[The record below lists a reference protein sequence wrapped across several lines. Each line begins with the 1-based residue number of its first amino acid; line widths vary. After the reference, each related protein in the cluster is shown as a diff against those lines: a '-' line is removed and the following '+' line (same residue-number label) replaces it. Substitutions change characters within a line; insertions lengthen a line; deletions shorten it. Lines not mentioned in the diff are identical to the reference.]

1 MNINPTTSKK
11 EMKDLFGKPD
21 SLIYDSH
28 ILDLLAAKTASAA
41 VTLTQELDLPVLLDS
56 LQTSQDDPQLTHIKI
71 IGLSGDWYMDAEPGD
86 SNIEFT
92 VPSKAKEVLT
102 LAFGEDAVGEYFV
115 KIGED
120 TYKGTGV
127 ALKMK
132 KVTGTFAIRNKEKDQ
147 LLIISGAELFTTP
160 LYGNDNTLFGVK
172 FTGAITSDGEAPNFL
187 WLKDAD
193 KQTA

>member
-1 MNINPTTSKK
+1 MNINPTTTKK

-28 ILDLLAAKTASAA
+28 VLDLLAAKTASAA

-56 LQTSQDDPQLTHIKI
+56 LQTSQDDPQLTHVKI

-102 LAFGEDAVGEYFV
+102 LAFGADAVGEYFV
-115 KIGED
+115 KIGD
-120 TYKGTGV
+120 DVYKGTGV
-127 ALKMK
+127 ALTMK

-147 LLIISGAELFTTP
+147 LLLISGAELFATP

-172 FTGAITSDGEAPNFL
+172 FTGAITSDGESPNFL

>member
-1 MNINPTTSKK
+1 MEVTAEKTKK
-11 EMKDLFGKPD
+11 EMKDVFGKAD

-28 ILDLLAAKTASAA
+28 VLDILSAKTSTAA
-41 VTLTQELDLPVLLDS
+41 VTLAPEIDVPVLLDS
-56 LQTSQDDPQLTHIKI
+56 LTVSQDDPDLTHVKI

-86 SNIEFT
+86 SSVEFT
-92 VPSKAKEVLT
+92 VPTKSKDILVM
-102 LAFGEDAVGEYFV
+102 AFGSDAVGEYFV
-115 KIGED
+115 KVGD
-120 TYKGTGV
+120 STYKGTGF

-132 KVTGTFAIRNKEKDQ
+132 KITGTFAILNKEKDQ
-147 LLIISGAELFTTP
+147 LLIISGAEVFATA
-160 LYGNDNTLFGVK
+160 LYGDDNTVYAIK